1 MTKLQTSPFTVQTK
15 SKTDKRLHV
24 TFRTREAGG
33 KWVQRWVRC
42 PSDDPA
48 KARKYAEALAE
59 LWVQLGEPGGLGD
72 QERRTEMILDHVRYC
87 CRLWGCPFPG
97 EAVGQT
103 PLWASFAREW
113 LDRKADGLKPASRVA
128 YEAAVARFTEFL
140 GDGGAVQMGL
150 VDPAMAQRYYDS
162 LVAELS
168 AGSAKNLMVPVR
180 SVFERARKM
189 GLLPRGNPFD
199 AVEKAVRIKAV
210 RRAFTEEEI
219 ERVLDY
225 LTGENAEP
233 GGLSW
238 ANAVL
243 LGRHLG
249 LRLGD
254 VAALRYSAVQNVSGV
269 WCLCYKPAKKDSP
282 GKSAPE
288 LRVPLPSVLDG
299 LPDEKD
305 ALGDDAPICPALHGR
320 AVGGANGLSAEFA
333 KILESAGI
341 VRRDVSPGDGRA
353 RKAFDLGF
361 HSLRHTCVTRLTE
374 AGVSEAVRM
383 LIVGHSSADVHRGY
397 QKLDVAAVAA
407 EMEKI
412 KALARPR

>member
-24 TFRTREAGG
+24 TFRTREPGG

-168 AGSAKNLMVPVR
+168 AGSAKNLLVPVR

-199 AVEKAVRIKAV
+199 AVEKAVRLKAV

-219 ERVLDY
+219 ERVLAY
-225 LTGENAEP
+225 LATRPDGI
-233 GGLSW
+233 SW
-238 ANAVL
+238 TNAVL
-243 LGRHLG
+243 LGRYLG

-254 VAALRYSAVQNVSGV
+254 AAALTYAAVQQVGGV
-269 WCLCYKPAKKDSP
+269 WCLCYQPAKKNSP
-282 GKSAPE
+282 GKPAPE
-288 LRVPLPSVLDG
+288 LRVPLPQKLTFLQIQQSVWT
-299 LPDEKD
+299 ERT
-305 ALGDDAPICPALHGR
+305 PICPALHGR

-333 KILESAGI
+333 RILESAGI

-407 EMEKI
+407 EMEKLSTGY
-412 KALARPR
+412 KQS